1 MQTLNGSY
9 LEELAIKNANND
21 LRSNYVVRSANKKQ
35 PTYPK
40 LDIHQQ
46 SIHTQRQIGGAKL
59 NMDNLMMNGLISTHQ
74 GKLDKVMRGDRD
86 YAN

>member
-1 MQTLNGSY
+1 V
-9 LEELAIKNANND
+9 D
-21 LRSNYVVRSANKKQ
+21 KK
-35 PTYPK
+35 PTYLHPQK
-40 LDIHQQ
+40 Q